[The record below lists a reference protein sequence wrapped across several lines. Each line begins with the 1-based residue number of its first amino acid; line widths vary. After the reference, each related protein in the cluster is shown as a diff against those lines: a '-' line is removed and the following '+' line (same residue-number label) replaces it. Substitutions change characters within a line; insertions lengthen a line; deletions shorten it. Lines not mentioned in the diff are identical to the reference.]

1 MKQTAF
7 YNTIGFK
14 LTIWYTALLVLFGIL
29 IIASINLAMWQ
40 VRVDLPRRFIDS
52 NQSPI
57 EVARLAADRYVQQL
71 RRYSLLNLG
80 GLVIV
85 GGVGGYL
92 LSRQMLKPVDRVTML
107 AKNISTSNLK
117 DRIAYQGPDD
127 EMKRL
132 ADTFDEMLDR
142 LENAFEGQNQ
152 FIQDAS
158 HELRTPVA
166 IARTNIEVLEM
177 EEKPTIKDY
186 KHLVEVL
193 KLSIERMSRLSEK
206 LLVLSKA
213 ERESDDYSDIDAA
226 GLLGEVV
233 TEFSTLA
240 ENNDLSLKLLKVP
253 KGAYIKG
260 DTFSL
265 KQAVSNLV
273 DNAIRYNHP
282 GGEITISAELSGL
295 YLVIRVADT
304 GVGIPE
310 KDQQRIF
317 ERFYRVDKSRSRSRG
332 GSGLGLA
339 MVKKI
344 AESHGGRISVES
356 SSGKGSVFSLFLPAN

>member
-14 LTIWYTALLVLFGIL
+14 LTIWYTVLLVLFGVL

-52 NQSPI
+52 NQPPL

-85 GGVGGYL
+85 GGVGGYF

-107 AKNISTSNLK
+107 ARNISTSNLK
-117 DRIAYQGPDD
+117 GRIAYQGPDD

-132 ADTFDEMLDR
+132 ADTFDEMLGR
-142 LENAFEGQNQ
+142 LEDAFECQNQ

-158 HELRTPVA
+158 HELRTPIA

-177 EEKPTIKDY
+177 EEKPTIKEY
-186 KHLVEVL
+186 KNLVEVL
-193 KLSIERMSRLSEK
+193 KLSIERMSKLSEK

-213 ERESDDYSDIDAA
+213 ERESDEYSDIDAA
-226 GLLGEVV
+226 SFLGEVV
-233 TEFSTLA
+233 TEFGTLA
-240 ENNDLSLKLLKVP
+240 NNNDLSLRLLEVP
-253 KGAYIKG
+253 KGVNIKG
-260 DTFSL
+260 DAFSL
-265 KQAVSNLV
+265 KQAVSNLI
-273 DNAIRYNHP
+273 DNAIRYNRA
-282 GGEITISAELSGL
+282 GGEICVSAELAGPH
-295 YLVIRVADT
+295 LVIRVADT
-304 GVGIPE
+304 GIGIPE

-317 ERFYRVDKSRSRSRG
+317 ERFYRVDKSRSRLQG

-344 AESHGGRISVES
+344 AEHHGGRVSVES
-356 SSGKGSVFSLFLPAN
+356 SPGEGSVFSLFLPVR